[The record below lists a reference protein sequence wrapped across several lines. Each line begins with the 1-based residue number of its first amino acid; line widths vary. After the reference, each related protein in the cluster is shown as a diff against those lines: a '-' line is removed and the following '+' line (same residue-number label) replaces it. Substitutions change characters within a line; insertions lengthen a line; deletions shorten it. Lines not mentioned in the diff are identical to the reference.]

1 MRGSL
6 RVSTGVLS
14 AFVAL
19 GCPKPEAP
27 VAAPPTAEEKIAR
40 AMKLE
45 DERSDGDGELELL
58 LQDLDGRVR
67 ARAALALGRLG
78 DPERSSALVPLLSD
92 PSAYVRDSALFAIG
106 ILEGAPSEDAVAR
119 LTESLRDEDP
129 RVRGR
134 AAEVLG
140 RRAGESASEAI
151 GSALAEWVPR
161 GGEPYEWGET
171 LTESSVSLP
180 HPDVRGGLFALGRLR
195 TTRFAWNAI
204 ATEGATPRFTWWP
217 AAWTA
222 SELQGDELEPL
233 QLFYAGS
240 PDPVF
245 RLYGARGLGNLR
257 TERARSQLRSLVF
270 DPNEKVRIEAV
281 RAAAR
286 LGASELL
293 PDLLGHLEADTRYVQ
308 VEILRALTVLRSEA
322 AVEPLIDRIGD
333 PNPWIRGLA
342 LEALAQQDRDSFWL
356 LLAGIGADPAWQ
368 VRRRLAEL
376 FATLPGDRPKEL
388 LRDLTEDP
396 DARVRARAL
405 RSLREV
411 SPEMAGEVAIR
422 HLAATDPFERVAAAE
437 TLAAIG
443 SKDAFAP
450 IEQAFLEEKEED
462 PRVRAALLRALSA
475 MDSGKAQP
483 LVTRSLDDPSYFLR
497 RAAGD
502 ILSRAGIEAVVR
514 PRSSELALEDYM
526 ASLRAPYSP
535 QAFLRTSRGTVTIEL
550 FIADAPQTVAN
561 FIRLARKGFFKG
573 LPFYEVVPNG
583 HVASGDPRGDGW
595 GGPGYVI
602 RSEINERPML
612 RGTLAMVEEA
622 KDSAGSRFLITHLP
636 EPGLE
641 GRSTVFGIV
650 TSGMEVVDGLEPS
663 DGIEE
668 VTIWDGITSPYPR

>member
-1 MRGSL
+1 MRGSF
-6 RVSTGVLS
+6 RVLTGVLS
-14 AFVAL
+14 AFAAL
-19 GCPKPEAP
+19 GCPPPEAP

-78 DPERSSALVPLLSD
+78 DRERSRALVPLLSD
-92 PSAYVRDSALFAIG
+92 PSAYVRDSAVFAIG
-106 ILEGAPSEDAVAR
+106 ILEGEPSEDVVAR

-129 RVRGR
+129 GVRGR

-195 TTRFAWNAI
+195 ATRFAWSAI

-222 SELQGDELEPL
+222 SELPGDELEPL
-233 QLFYAGS
+233 DLFYAGS

-245 RLYGARGLGNLR
+245 RLYGARGLGNLS

-286 LGASELL
+286 LGASELM

-308 VEILRALTVLRSEA
+308 VEVLRALTVLRSDA

-333 PNPWIRGLA
+333 PSPWIRGLA

-376 FATLPGDRPKEL
+376 FGRLPGDRPKEL
-388 LRDLTEDP
+388 LRDLTGDP

-405 RSLREV
+405 RSLAEV
-411 SPEMAGEVAIR
+411 SPEAAAEVAIR
-422 HLAATDPFERVAAAE
+422 HLAAADPFERVAAAE

-475 MDSGKAQP
+475 MDSDKAQP
-483 LVTRSLDDPSYFLR
+483 IVTRTLDDPSYFLR
-497 RAAGD
+497 RAAGE
-502 ILSRAGIEAVVR
+502 ILVRAGIEAIVR

-526 ASLRAPYSP
+526 TSLRAPYSP
-535 QAFLRTSRGTVTIEL
+535 QAFLRTSHGTVTIEL

-583 HVASGDPRGDGW
+583 YVASGDPRGDGS

-602 RSEINERPML
+602 RSEINERPMV

-641 GRSTVFGIV
+641 GRSTVFGLV

-663 DGIEE
+663 DEIEE